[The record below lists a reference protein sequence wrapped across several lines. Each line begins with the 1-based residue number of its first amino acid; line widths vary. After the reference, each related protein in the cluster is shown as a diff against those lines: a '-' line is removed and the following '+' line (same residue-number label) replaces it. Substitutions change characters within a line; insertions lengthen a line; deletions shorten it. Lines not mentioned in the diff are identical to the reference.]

1 MGMFGDNDFDQR
13 TANASVS
20 TVRLQQETNRYL
32 KKMSTQTLTYGG

>member
-1 MGMFGDNDFDQR
+1 MFGNTDFEQR
-13 TANASVS
+13 TANASEN